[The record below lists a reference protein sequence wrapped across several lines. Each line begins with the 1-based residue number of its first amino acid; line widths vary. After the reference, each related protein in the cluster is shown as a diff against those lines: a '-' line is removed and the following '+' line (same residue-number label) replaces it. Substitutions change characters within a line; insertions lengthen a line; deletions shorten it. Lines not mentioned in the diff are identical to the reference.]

1 MLYKTDESKSTLP
14 DRNVEYRVMDI
25 LDRFADSEDYRIL
38 QIQISRIILYWL
50 RQADEAKFNEVIADK
65 RLSQG
70 KINFLLSGKES
81 RYSSENYGL
90 NLSDVLFLR
99 SEFDV
104 SFSYMF
110 IGAE

>member
-1 MLYKTDESKSTLP
+1 
-14 DRNVEYRVMDI
+14 MDI